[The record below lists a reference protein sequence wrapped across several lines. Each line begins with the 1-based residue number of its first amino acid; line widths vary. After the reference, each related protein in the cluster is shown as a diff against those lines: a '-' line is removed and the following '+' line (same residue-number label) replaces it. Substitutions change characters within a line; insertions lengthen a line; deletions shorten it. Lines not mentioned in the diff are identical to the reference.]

1 MGPSGL
7 ASFLYIIA
15 FFFYAWISYRL
26 TKTHTKPLIPFYP
39 AFITLG
45 ITLTSVFLIWILSL
59 LLNNQNLIFVLVSVF
74 YFGLILTAEAFIVTL
89 LMIFVFKRII
99 NAFFIF
105 LIFVIP
111 LTSCGPPEGG
121 YTDSFVGVLKLNE
134 GEPTSVLIPN
144 IGLVELP
151 ESDSTYFLNQFGED
165 YEYEL
170 QHGDLVGISMSKR
183 KDKDYFEFG
192 ERIRFKDKA
201 IIISV
206 YYERS
211 QGVGLEVLDDQYYL
225 FGIHRYDELINLELE
240 DFVFVYKKFYEEGS
254 MYERLLTAYRVKAID
269 DDLVWLQIPNSMIEP
284 ILQGYPNEQYLFYD
298 SPLTSTYP
306 N

>member
-7 ASFLYIIA
+7 ASFFYIIA

-26 TKTHTKPLIPFYP
+26 TKKHTKPLLAFYP
-39 AFITLG
+39 TFITLV
-45 ITLTSVFLIWILSL
+45 ITLISVFLIWILSL

-74 YFGLILTAEAFIVTL
+74 YFGLILTAEALVITL
-89 LMIFVFKRII
+89 LIVFGFKRIM

-105 LIFVIP
+105 LIVLIP

-121 YTDSFVGVLKLNE
+121 YADSFVGVVKLNE

-151 ESDSTYFLNQFGED
+151 ESDSTHFLNQFGYEYD
-165 YEYEL
+165 YEV
-170 QHGDLVGISMSKR
+170 QHGDLVNILMSKR
-183 KDKDYFEFG
+183 KDKDYFDFG
-192 ERIRFKDKA
+192 EVIRFKDTA
-201 IIISV
+201 RSISV

-211 QGVGLEVLDDQYYL
+211 QGVGLEVLDDQFYL
-225 FGIHRYDELINLELE
+225 FGIHRYDELINLEFE
-240 DFVFVYKKFYEEGS
+240 NFVFVYKKFYEQEN
-254 MYERLLTAYRVKAID
+254 MYVRLLTAYRVKAID
-269 DDLVWLQIPNSMIEP
+269 DDLVWLQIPNSTIEP
-284 ILQGYPNEQYLFYD
+284 ILQGYPTEQYLFYD
-298 SPLTSTYP
+298 SPLTSTFL